1 MTEYRRTD
9 AGVEIPERERRA
21 VAGRLEIRSDGDGPL
36 VLEGY
41 ATIYDYR
48 YDVGGEPPHGFTEVI
63 ARGAAAKSVGEAD
76 VRLLVNHDGV
86 PLARTKSGTLSLTS
100 DDIGLHVRAELDPLN
115 PSVVEMRSALWRGD
129 LDEMSLAFKAVR
141 QEWNADYTE
150 RTIREVKLYDVSVVT
165 YPANPATVALMR
177 DDAPLLPPRG
187 AFPLS
192 LAQAQAEALR
202 VI

>member
-21 VAGRLEIRSDGDGPL
+21 VAGRLEIRSDGDGPP

-41 ATIYDYR
+41 ATIYDHR
-48 YDVGGEPPHGFTEVI
+48 YDVGGEPPYGFTEVI

-115 PSVVEMRSALWRGD
+115 PSVVEMRSALGRGD
-129 LDEMSLAFKAVR
+129 LDEMSFAFKAVR